1 VSPDALKILMDKLE
15 KHYKDSTELF
25 PDPSVIRE
33 IEVIP
38 STSAIINAVTG
49 VGGIP
54 RGRATE
60 LYGPEGSGKT
70 TLAIDFCANTQR
82 LSSESRVLY
91 VDYEHA
97 IDLAYARALG
107 VDLHTDRFVLC
118 QPEYGEQGAEVIK
131 TFVKE
136 GLVDLVVIDS
146 AAAMTPRSEL
156 EGSLDEDGGTQ
167 KGTQSAMMAR
177 FMSTVTKFLGQGRK
191 PALLIV
197 NQTRAAFTIGGRRGG
212 SDASGRP
219 TSQIKEKAA
228 GGKALKFYTSM
239 RVELE
244 VTRAEGDEA
253 RGSKGT
259 DQVYTGNRIRI
270 FTIKNK
276 LAPPWIR
283 GEFNIQFGI
292 GIDNIGSIAELAE
305 ARLGIMAGAGFF
317 RYTGDTPETSL
328 SCRGR
333 EAFRD
338 MLTKNPDLLAE
349 LERKVLE
356 DIRDEH
362 AKKLGLDRITVQ
374 GKAKE
379 IESDPGTIT
388 LVSEQTGGDEELS
401 KVGTNSTEKY
411 DGPGLPTV
419 DE

>member
-1 VSPDALKILMDKLE
+1 VSTNALTALMDKLE
-15 KHYKDSTELF
+15 KRYKDSTELF
-25 PDPSVIRE
+25 PDPSVIKQ

-70 TLAIDFCANTQR
+70 TLAIDFCANAQK
-82 LSSESRVLY
+82 LSPEARVLY

-118 QPEYGEQGAEVIK
+118 QPEYGEQGAEVIVS
-131 TFVKE
+131 FVRDN
-136 GLVDLVVIDS
+136 LVDLVVIDS

-167 KGTQSAMMAR
+167 KGTQSAMMAK
-177 FMSTVTKFLGQGRK
+177 FMSSVTKFLSQGKK

-197 NQTRAAFTIGGRRGG
+197 NQTRAAFTIGRRGG
-212 SDASGRP
+212 TDASGRA

-244 VTRAEGDEA
+244 VTRAEGDEG

-259 DQVYTGNRIRI
+259 DFVYTGNRIRI

-283 GEFNIQFGI
+283 GEFNIQFGS

-338 MLTKNPDLLAE
+338 IISKNPELLAE
-349 LERKVLE
+349 LEKKVL
-356 DIRDEH
+356 DQIRDEH
-362 AKKLGLDRITVQ
+362 AKKLGLDRIKVQ

-379 IESDPGTIT
+379 VESTGTIT
-388 LVSEQTGGDEELS
+388 LVSESKNERSKDEDDLS
-401 KVGTNSTEKY
+401 IPAEKY
-411 DGPGLPTV
+411 EGPGLPTV